1 MPSARAARDAVA
13 AAARASAA
21 DCGSAGLHRSGNT
34 RHQSPA
40 ADPDDDGVE
49 IGHVIHQLETEGA
62 LAGDDVG
69 VTKGADQHRARTFSE
84 LGGEARWCLD
94 GRSLEDDVS
103 PVTAGRQELRDR
115 HTEGHE
121 DRRGDAELVSRQRD
135 ALCVIARRSGDDSTR
150 TLRLREAGE
159 PVGRAAN
166 LERAGPLQV
175 LGFAE
180 HLGAEPIV
188 EDR

>member
-1 MPSARAARDAVA
+1 MIK
-13 AAARASAA
+13 
-21 DCGSAGLHRSGNT
+21 
-34 RHQSPA
+34 
-40 ADPDDDGVE
+40 GV
-49 IGHVIHQLETEGA
+49 
-62 LAGDDVG
+62 
-69 VTKGADQHRARTFSE
+69 DQHRARTFSE
-84 LGGEARWCLD
+84 LGGEAKWCLD

-175 LGFAE
+175 LEFESDGNTEQVGQMQGLVHRGAADDSRQSRCSILDVGE
-180 HLGAEPIV
+180 GGDTHLPILLGRGTVDQIRSGASGVAPV
-188 EDR
+188 SHALSPR